1 MNRLRDT
8 RHRGLALKKYRPS
21 RMDIG
26 EDDFDESIFL
36 LGLAEAKSELPS
48 AGVICAGQ
56 SSSGS

>member
-1 MNRLRDT
+1 
-8 RHRGLALKKYRPS
+8 LALKKYRPS